1 MFGASR
7 KAFIAAVAAAL
18 VALTVLVELEASSG
32 VDNMLRELALG
43 SGLGT
48 FPFWRNVSFLGSTAL
63 LTSASVV
70 LIAALVVAH
79 RNRSALQLAALMI
92 GALLLNTGL
101 KRLLGR
107 ERPPELY
114 PDTMPA
120 SFSFPSG
127 HALMSLV
134 FYFTISFVASRMVA
148 QRGLKIAIWTVG
160 SVTVGAIGLSR
171 VYLGVHY
178 PSDVVAGY
186 LVGALWLAIAFGI
199 ISGMQDR
206 RS

>member
-1 MFGASR
+1 MPGASR
-7 KAFIAAVAAAL
+7 NAFIAAVAAAL
-18 VALTVLVELEASSG
+18 VALTVLVELEASAG
-32 VDNMLRELALG
+32 VDNALRELALG

-63 LTSASVV
+63 LTSASSV
-70 LIAALVVAH
+70 LIVALVVAH

-101 KRLLGR
+101 KRLLRR

-114 PDTMPA
+114 PDTMPT

-148 QRGLKIAIWTVG
+148 QRGLKIAFWIVA
-160 SVTVGAIGLSR
+160 SATVGAIGLSR

-186 LVGALWLAIAFGI
+186 LVGALWLAVAFGI
-199 ISGMQDR
+199 ISGMQNR
-206 RS
+206 QS